1 MFGTVVLLLTL
12 FSTLCF
18 YKYYSNNVCSKKCSL
33 FICNRQHH
41 LYQKDIGGYTTIEK
55 NITQQTHQDGSS
67 QNDSDSEAVELDE
80 SIEQDTQETT
90 DTLINIINNV
100 YGDDADFSFGAQNEM
115 SNFYKV
121 IEYAKEE

>member
-1 MFGTVVLLLTL
+1 MF
-12 FSTLCF
+12 
-18 YKYYSNNVCSKKCSL
+18 SL
-33 FICNRQHH
+33 YLQQAASLRPNGHRRIHYNR
-41 LYQKDIGGYTTIEK
+41 K
-55 NITQQTHQDGSS
+55 NITQQTHPDGSS

-100 YGDDADFSFGAQNEM
+100 YGDDEEGDADFSFGAQNEM